1 MGVFP
6 QRSLEGVL
14 VGMLEDR
21 GVFCGS
27 MVWGVG
33 YLDMGGRRGGR
44 GYFSVF
50 RSTLGG
56 TSGAASSLFSAK
68 VGALHKEYCVLAG
81 GVV

>member
-1 MGVFP
+1 MGV
-6 QRSLEGVL
+6 GH
-14 VGMLEDR
+14 
-21 GVFCGS
+21 
-27 MVWGVG
+27 
-33 YLDMGGRRGGR
+33 LDIGGRRGGR